1 MAEQTQ
7 STFDLRGVLDAL
19 RLRWWIVLVTTL
31 VAVFAVFAQESD
43 LKISND
49 GNTVTVTK
57 TYEAKIET
65 SALQIAQVDPSSV
78 VPFPNF
84 DNQVGV
90 LRSAEVLAE
99 IQGLTGNN
107 AIVEVTRS
115 EPKFTM
121 VDTLDEADNRVT
133 FLSRGTSTYSYV
145 CRGLTP
151 EDCDESIDAFVEN
164 KEQFG
169 RSFVYA
175 TIATLL
181 ALAIAYPLAYAIALK
196 GGKLKNF
203 MLILVIAPFFTS
215 FLLRTV
221 AWKQILGEEGF
232 VVPTLRTIGI
242 ISDSTTLTSTSFAVV
257 MGMTYNF
264 LPFMTLPLYASIDR
278 IDPRTLEASG
288 DLYANGFTTF
298 RRVTLPLSMPGVV
311 AGTLLTFIPAA
322 GDYVNAAILGSPNT
336 KMIGNV
342 IESRYLKIVD
352 YPTAAALSFTLMV
365 VILILVT
372 VYVRKAGTE
381 ELV

>member
-1 MAEQTQ
+1 MGKIRTPYLLLFPGFAFLFTFFILPIINLAQTSTQTPISGGDTGEFEQT
-7 STFDLRGVLDAL
+7 LR
-19 RLRWWIVLVTTL
+19 
-31 VAVFAVFAQESD
+31 FA
-43 LKISND
+43 N
-49 GNTVTVTK
+49 
-57 TYEAKIET
+57 Y
-65 SALQIAQVDPSSV
+65 
-78 VPFPNF
+78 
-84 DNQVGV
+84 
-90 LRSAEVLAE
+90 
-99 IQGLTGNN
+99 
-107 AIVEVTRS
+107 
-115 EPKFTM
+115 
-121 VDTLDEADNRVT
+121 
-133 FLSRGTSTYSYV
+133 
-145 CRGLTP
+145 
-151 EDCDESIDAFVEN
+151 IDAFVEN
-164 KEQFG
+164 REQFG

-322 GDYVNAAILGSPNT
+322 GDYVNAEILGSPNT

-342 IESRYLKIVD
+342 IDSRFFTIVD

-372 VYVRKAGTE
+372 LYIRKVGTE

>member
-1 MAEQTQ
+1 MGKIRTPYLLLLPGFGFLFTFFILPIINLAQTSTQTPVAGGDTGQYEQT
-7 STFDLRGVLDAL
+7 LRFRNYLDA
-19 RLRWWIVLVTTL
+19 
-31 VAVFAVFAQESD
+31 F
-43 LKISND
+43 
-49 GNTVTVTK
+49 
-57 TYEAKIET
+57 
-65 SALQIAQVDPSSV
+65 
-78 VPFPNF
+78 
-84 DNQVGV
+84 
-90 LRSAEVLAE
+90 
-99 IQGLTGNN
+99 
-107 AIVEVTRS
+107 
-115 EPKFTM
+115 
-121 VDTLDEADNRVT
+121 LD
-133 FLSRGTSTYSYV
+133 
-145 CRGLTP
+145 
-151 EDCDESIDAFVEN
+151 N

-169 RSFVYA
+169 RSLLYA
-175 TIATLL
+175 TIATVL

-203 MLILVIAPFFTS
+203 MLVLVVAPFFTS

-232 VVPTLRTIGI
+232 LVPTLRNLGI
-242 ISDSTTLTSTSFAVV
+242 ISQSTTLTSTAFAVI

-298 RRVTLPLSMPGVV
+298 RKVTLPLSLPGVV

-322 GDYVNAAILGSPNT
+322 GDYVNASILGGPNT

-342 IESRYLKIVD
+342 IESRYFKIVD
-352 YPTAAALSFTLMV
+352 YPTAAALSFTLMA